1 VTAETV
7 EKTTVDP
14 FAGTPYENSPDGW
27 WTEYG
32 GALDVKSGVV
42 FLPRPD
48 HPPSPFHS
56 DECPNC
62 RPPRNPTP

>member
-1 VTAETV
+1 MSAGIA

-14 FAGTPYENSPDGW
+14 FKVTPYENSPEGW

-42 FLPRPD
+42 YF
-48 HPPSPFHS
+48 PPGSKHVP
-56 DECPNC
+56 CPWEDCKHGC
-62 RPPRNPTP
+62 REKESTP